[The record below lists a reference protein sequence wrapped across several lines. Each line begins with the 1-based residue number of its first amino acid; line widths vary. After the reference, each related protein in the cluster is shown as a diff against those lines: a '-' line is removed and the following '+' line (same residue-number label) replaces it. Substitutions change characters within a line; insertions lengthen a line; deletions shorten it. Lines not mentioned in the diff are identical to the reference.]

1 MASAFRSSLFP
12 YFSAIC
18 PFPRFSLET
27 FVLGVLPCTC
37 FSICCMA
44 SDYTITGRVALMGT
58 NLHSKAGCIWV
69 LYGEENVLVRL
80 GGFHAGGVNVNTEQ
94 CRKP

>member
-1 MASAFRSSLFP
+1 M
-12 YFSAIC
+12 
-18 PFPRFSLET
+18 
-27 FVLGVLPCTC
+27 LGVLPCTC